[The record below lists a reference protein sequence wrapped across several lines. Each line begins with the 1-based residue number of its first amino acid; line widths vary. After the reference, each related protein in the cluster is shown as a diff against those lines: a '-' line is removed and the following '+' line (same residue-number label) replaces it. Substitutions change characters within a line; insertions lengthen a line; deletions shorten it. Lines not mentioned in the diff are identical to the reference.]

1 MEIVYAPPPVLRI
14 SDIQGVQFFLD
25 IRYRTNDWVSSTLL
39 STWTSRISR
48 GLYFQARH
56 PGAVELKKWISST
69 GRGRKSPMLQR
80 KKHFQNKL
88 INMYI
93 K

>member
-1 MEIVYAPPPVLRI
+1 MTGYPQPFYRLGHPGYQGAFIFKQ
-14 SDIQGVQFFLD
+14 DIQ
-25 IRYRTNDWVSSTLL
+25 
-39 STWTSRISR
+39 
-48 GLYFQARH
+48 
-56 PGAVELKKWISST
+56 GAVELKKWISST

-80 KKHFQNKL
+80 KKNFQNKL